1 MDEVVAKIQLT
12 EPQQQRA
19 RQIVWPLLPALL
31 RTAQYLTRHEQE
43 AEDLAQETAIKAMRH
58 IDSFKDGT
66 DARAWLM
73 TILRRTHID
82 AVRASTRQPTTLSLN
97 DGERA
102 IDPPAPA
109 SAPTDHAWATD
120 DPASLLNRFDDE
132 QMIDAINGLA
142 EDMRWTVLLVDVEQL
157 DQASAAQV
165 LGVPVGTI
173 KSRVH
178 RGRQALRE
186 RLLNTAR
193 ARGWISEPRGIES

>member
-1 MDEVVAKIQLT
+1 MAKVQLT
-12 EPQQQRA
+12 RKQQQRA

-66 DARAWLM
+66 DAKAWLM

-82 AVRASTRQPTTLSLN
+82 AIRASARRPATLSLN
-97 DGERA
+97 GGEQV
-102 IDPPAPA
+102 IDTPA
-109 SAPTDHAWATD
+109 SSQTRTD
-120 DPASLLNRFDDE
+120 DQAAIEDPQSLLDRFDDE
-132 QMIDAINGLA
+132 QIIEAIRGLA
-142 EDMRWTVLLVDVEQL
+142 EDIRWTLLLVDVEQL
-157 DQASAAQV
+157 DQASAAKV

-178 RGRQALRE
+178 RGRQAMRE
-186 RLLNTAR
+186 RLLDTAF
-193 ARGWISEPRGIES
+193 ARGWISEPEGVEP

>member
-1 MDEVVAKIQLT
+1 MDEAVAQVQLT
-12 EPQQQRA
+12 RQQQQRA

-31 RTAQYLTRHEQE
+31 RTAHYLTRHEQE

-66 DARAWLM
+66 DAKAWLM

-82 AVRASTRQPTTLSLN
+82 AVRASARQPTTLSLN

-102 IDPPAPA
+102 IDLPAPSHA
-109 SAPTDHAWATD
+109 SNDDHLVVD
-120 DPASLLNRFDDE
+120 NPQSLLERFDDE
-132 QMIDAINGLA
+132 QMIEAIKGLT
-142 EDMRWTVLLVDVEQL
+142 EDMRWALLLVDVEQL
-157 DQASAAQV
+157 DQASAAEV

-186 RLLNTAR
+186 RLLNTAY
-193 ARGWISEPRGIES
+193 ARGWISEPRGVES